1 MFEAILREI
10 QSYDT
15 IILHRHSRPDGDAL
29 GSQFGL
35 KNCGQWY
42 ATMPQDQLDRLL
54 AAAYEPC
61 AIDAADPAA
70 EEMIPV

>member
-15 IILHRHSRPDGDAL
+15 IILHRHSLPDGDAL

-35 KNCGQWY
+35 KYILQASY
-42 ATMPQDQLDRLL
+42 PHK
-54 AAAYEPC
+54 
-61 AIDAADPAA
+61 AIYT
-70 EEMIPV
+70 V